1 MDRALAIKLMEALQA
16 AEPNLE
22 KLSALSTKVSDEFRR
37 RRLRRQIGEVMSS
50 HLYMI
55 MSVVRQFRDLDP
67 DREDLDASPVQRSG
81 EWAIADVLRAAEA
94 DLDAVAGLTDH
105 IGDQD
110 EREEFRTHLAKASTF
125 YRQMMD
131 AAVQGL
137 LPELDRGKA

>member
-67 DREDLDASPVQRSG
+67 DREDLDAPPVQRSS

-94 DLDAVAGLTDH
+94 DLDAVASLTDH